1 MAPCGV
7 PWAAP
12 DRLSFPN
19 SSLTNEKP
27 VNSDWLMAI
36 MMAGSVGVR
45 IGFSDVKSLSKLLVS
60 VRDFCDEKE
69 NQRSRL
75 RDINDR

>member
-1 MAPCGV
+1 M
-7 PWAAP
+7 
-12 DRLSFPN
+12 
-19 SSLTNEKP
+19 
-27 VNSDWLMAI
+27 NSDWLMAI